1 MPIIR
6 RRCSRF
12 KAEIEESRR
21 TQKIMKLASY
31 RFHGREAYGAVV
43 DGGIV
48 DLKARLPKY
57 PTLLDVFRAQA
68 LDEAR
73 DKTAGVRPD
82 LPLAEAELLPPLL
95 APEKML
101 CIGINYANRA
111 KDYNFE
117 EDRPKYPSM
126 FYRAPNSLVG
136 SGQNLLIPPE
146 SDQLD
151 YEGEIA
157 IVIGKGGRRIGASNA
172 HSHIAGVTL
181 CNEGTIRDWIR
192 HGKFNVT
199 QGKNWDAT
207 GSIGPW
213 IVTNDEIDLGKPMR
227 LTVKLNGAVT
237 QDDTTENMIFP
248 FAELIRYVSTF
259 MTLKP
264 GDVISTGTPVK
275 LSKSDPPVW
284 MKAGDVLEISVPEIG
299 TLRNVVAQE
308 R

>member
-1 MPIIR
+1 
-6 RRCSRF
+6 
-12 KAEIEESRR
+12 
-21 TQKIMKLASY
+21 MKFATY
-31 RFHGREAYGAVV
+31 RFHGREAYGAVK
-43 DGGIV
+43 DDGIV

-57 PTLLDVFRAQA
+57 STLMDVFRAGA
-68 LDEAR
+68 LGEAR
-73 DKTAGVRPD
+73 AKAEGVRPD
-82 LPLAEAELLPPLL
+82 VSLSEAELLPPLH

-101 CIGINYANRA
+101 CIGINYAARN

-117 EDRPKYPSM
+117 EPPKYPSM
-126 FYRAPNSLVG
+126 FYRAPASLVG

-146 SDQLD
+146 SEQLD
-151 YEGEIA
+151 YEGEVA
-157 IVIGKGGRRIGASNA
+157 IVIGKGGRRIGAANA
-172 HSHIAGVTL
+172 LDHISGITL

-213 IVTNDEIDLGKPMR
+213 IVTTDEVDIRKPLH
-227 LTVKLNGAVT
+227 LTVKLNGTVT
-237 QDDTTENMIFP
+237 QDDTTANMIFP

-264 GDVISTGTPVK
+264 GDIITTGTPVK
-275 LSKSDPPVW
+275 LNKSDPPVW
-284 MKAGDVLEISVPEIG
+284 LKAGDVLEISVPEIG
-299 TLRNVVAQE
+299 TLRNTVAAE